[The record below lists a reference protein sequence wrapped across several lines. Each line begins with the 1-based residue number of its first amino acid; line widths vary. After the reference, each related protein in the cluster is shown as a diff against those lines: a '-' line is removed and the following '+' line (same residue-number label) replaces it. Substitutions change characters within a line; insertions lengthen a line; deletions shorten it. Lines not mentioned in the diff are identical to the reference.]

1 MSIDYEEQYWTKF
14 EEIVFN
20 VTDTLKDANDVIN
33 EENCNDINN
42 ALSISIKKIQELL
55 KLNEKEEY
63 INFVDFNIAS
73 KILQLHD
80 VLKDAVEEIEA
91 ELGIHN
97 FPARVIG
104 AAENLDEIVE
114 CRREPHGRR
123 QHVARRF
130 ERRQNDP

>member
-20 VTDTLKDANDVIN
+20 VTDTLRDANDVITK
-33 EENCNDINN
+33 ENCNDINN

-80 VLKDAVEEIEA
+80 VLKDAVEEI
-91 ELGIHN
+91 
-97 FPARVIG
+97 
-104 AAENLDEIVE
+104 AAGEYDVVQTEISTSIYKVEEIIDIYDEE
-114 CRREPHGRR
+114 Y
-123 QHVARRF
+123 
-130 ERRQNDP
+130 

>member
-1 MSIDYEEQYWTKF
+1 MSVDYEEQYWTKF

-20 VTDTLKDANDVIN
+20 VTDTLKDINDKITEQN
-33 EENCNDINN
+33 SNDINN
-42 ALSISIKKIQELL
+42 VLCGLIKKVQELL

-91 ELGIHN
+91 GEYDSVQTEISTS
-97 FPARVIG
+97 IDK
-104 AAENLDEIVE
+104 AEEIIDIYDEE
-114 CRREPHGRR
+114 Y
-123 QHVARRF
+123 
-130 ERRQNDP
+130 

>member
-1 MSIDYEEQYWTKF
+1 MSINEYWLRKTILDKVRRNSF
-14 EEIVFN
+14 QCNRYIE
-20 VTDTLKDANDVIN
+20 DANDVIT

-80 VLKDAVEEIEA
+80 VLKDAVEEIDGGDYDSVQTEISTSIDKA
-91 ELGIHN
+91 EEI
-97 FPARVIG
+97 IDIY
-104 AAENLDEIVE
+104 DEE
-114 CRREPHGRR
+114 Y
-123 QHVARRF
+123 
-130 ERRQNDP
+130 